1 MKNYEIPISPNYV
14 HNWGVQEAVRELL
27 QNAIDAD
34 KCGYKKDVL
43 YNKESN
49 LLTIVSTGITLPVSS
64 LVLGCSTKDENE
76 SLIGKYGE
84 GYKLALVV
92 LLRKGYI
99 INICNGSQTWT
110 PSFKDSEIFQTK
122 ILNIDVTENDFEC
135 NDLVFCI
142 QGVSEQLY
150 NSLLNMFP
158 CIDNNFGKTINTSNG
173 AILLDARFKGQ
184 MFVEGLYIQTDANF
198 KYGYNFNV
206 ETVQLDRDR

>member
-49 LLTIVSTGITLPVSS
+49 LLTIVSTGVTLPVSS

-99 INICNGSQTWT
+99 INICNGI
-110 PSFKDSEIFQTK
+110 SEC
-122 ILNIDVTENDFEC
+122 EN
-135 NDLVFCI
+135 
-142 QGVSEQLY
+142 Q
-150 NSLLNMFP
+150 
-158 CIDNNFGKTINTSNG
+158 
-173 AILLDARFKGQ
+173 
-184 MFVEGLYIQTDANF
+184 
-198 KYGYNFNV
+198 
-206 ETVQLDRDR
+206 